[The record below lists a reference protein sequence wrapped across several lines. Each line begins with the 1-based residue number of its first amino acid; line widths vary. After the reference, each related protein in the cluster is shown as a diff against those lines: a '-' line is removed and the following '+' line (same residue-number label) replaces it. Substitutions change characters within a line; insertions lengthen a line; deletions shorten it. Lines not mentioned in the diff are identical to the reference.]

1 MNEEYKV
8 NELGKI
14 EISPEVI
21 QIISGLSATQ
31 VEGVIGMSGG
41 IKDLNELL
49 GKKNLRKG
57 IRVDINDFTKIEL
70 SIIVEYG
77 CRLPEVGR
85 NVQEAV
91 KSAVEMMT
99 GLTIDQVIVR
109 IDGIKYPQPGGLE
122 TGSSQRLK

>member
-1 MNEEYKV
+1 MNEDYKV
-8 NELGKI
+8 NDLGKI

-21 QIISGLSATQ
+21 QIISGLSASQ

-41 IKDLNELL
+41 MKDLNELL
-49 GKKNLRKG
+49 GKKNLRRG
-57 IRVDINDFTKIEL
+57 IKVDINDVTRIEL

-77 CRLPEVGR
+77 YHLPDVGK

-99 GLTIDQVIVR
+99 GLSIDQVVVR
-109 IDGIKYPQPGGLE
+109 IDGIKYPNQSGIE
-122 TGSSQRLK
+122 AASSQRLK